1 MCQTLTHSYGIGLV
15 LIKGPPILIY
25 MCKTLRVTLCEK
37 RGDTAMVKDN
47 NSMHVT
53 VTVGRK
59 KKLCEVHA
67 RLCDRFIHVS
77 ISNFHRELHTYMYIY
92 MYM

>member
-1 MCQTLTHSYGIGLV
+1 
-15 LIKGPPILIY
+15 

-37 RGDTAMVKDN
+37 RSDTAMVKDN

-59 KKLCEVHA
+59 KNLCEVNA
-67 RLCDRFIHVS
+67 RLRDRFIS
-77 ISNFHRELHTYMYIY
+77 ISNFHRKLRTYMYIY

>member
-1 MCQTLTHSYGIGLV
+1 
-15 LIKGPPILIY
+15 

-37 RGDTAMVKDN
+37 RGDTAIVKDN

-67 RLCDRFIHVS
+67 RCTRGARDRFIS
-77 ISNFHRELHTYMYIY
+77 ISNFHRELRTYMYIY